1 MHDHENMI
9 LTTGVGISEMTVMW
23 ILMGLMAAHHA
34 WMWWKMRK
42 KEKCD
47 C

>member
-1 MHDHENMI
+1 MHDHENI
-9 LTTGVGISEMTVMW
+9 VLAIGGGISEMTVMW

-34 WMWWKMRK
+34 WMWRKMRK

>member
-9 LTTGVGISEMTVMW
+9 LTIGGGISEMTVMW
-23 ILMGLMAAHHA
+23 ILMGLMAAHHV